1 MQQFH
6 HWLLHRNATLAAA
19 GGTGGVPTRL
29 TPALEQLATELGVE
43 VQEYRAQIFTAVKAV
58 KMTAVDATADATA
71 TANTSYSYFPP
82 RAVKGQAPF
91 VTMHSSEAA
100 SYSNFRFWPEALLA
114 SALPQVRLVQT
125 LWHATTDTML
135 ECTTDTTVA
144 GP

>member
-1 MQQFH
+1 
-6 HWLLHRNATLAAA
+6 
-19 GGTGGVPTRL
+19 
-29 TPALEQLATELGVE
+29 
-43 VQEYRAQIFTAVKAV
+43 
-58 KMTAVDATADATA
+58 
-71 TANTSYSYFPP
+71 
-82 RAVKGQAPF
+82 VKGQAPF

-144 GP
+144 GPRAWSSTLSIYSWGDCVWHDCFP